1 MHLRHARH
9 GRLCQVST
17 SAQIFFTSLRYNS
30 CVVPG
35 PWPASLLSVAKGT
48 IAPPTTTTVDSG
60 GTSRGSTTDKE
71 PDLGEADC
79 FSGILFRVP
88 IKAYDTSVKHGQPLD
103 AEGPSL
109 HLHLVCIDGKCFA
122 GMLAMRIAGN
132 KADGGYYK

>member
-1 MHLRHARH
+1 MSSVNIGSNLFYIIALQNLR
-9 GRLCQVST
+9 C
-17 SAQIFFTSLRYNS
+17 
-30 CVVPG
+30 
-35 PWPASLLSVAKGT
+35 PWPMACLPAFRRQGDNSAADDDATK
-48 IAPPTTTTVDSG
+48 VDSG

-79 FSGILFRVP
+79 FSGILFRVL
-88 IKAYDTSVKHGQPLD
+88 IKAYDTSVKLGQPLD
-103 AEGPSL
+103 AERPSL

>member
-1 MHLRHARH
+1 MSSVNIGSNLFHIIALQFLR
-9 GRLCQVST
+9 C
-17 SAQIFFTSLRYNS
+17 
-30 CVVPG
+30 
-35 PWPASLLSVAKGT
+35 PWPMACLLLSVAKGT